1 MSKML
6 NRPDLL
12 LTISQSSVRMQFSA
26 RGREGVSHLKL
37 TIKRNG
43 VYEEYEVNTQ
53 IVWMSITCLL

>member
-12 LTISQSSVRMQFSA
+12 LTISQSSVRMQLSA

-43 VYEEYEVNTQ
+43 VYYEYEVNTQ
-53 IVWMSITCLL
+53 TV